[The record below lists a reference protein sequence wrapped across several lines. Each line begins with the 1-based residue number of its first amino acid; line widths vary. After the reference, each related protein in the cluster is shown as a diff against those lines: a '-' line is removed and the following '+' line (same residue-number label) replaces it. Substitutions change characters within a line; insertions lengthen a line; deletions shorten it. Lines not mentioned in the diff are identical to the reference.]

1 VRRHVRIRFVIE
13 RLGYPARYRERL
25 PARAVM
31 FDFDGTVATV
41 RAGWMPLMLDMMMET
56 LTPLGSDAAALR
68 SKAEEYVAR
77 FTGKDTV
84 YQMMAFADHVRALG
98 GIPHLPADYK
108 AEFMGRLEHLRS
120 ARLRAV
126 EEGSVSPDGLLV
138 PGVRAL
144 LEALQTRGL
153 EVYLASGSAH
163 EEILHEVKLLDIAR
177 YFTGIY
183 GSGTTSLTKR
193 ELLAR
198 ITGSGVPAGA
208 ILTFGDG
215 RVEIE
220 ETKAIGG
227 TAIGVATEEPD
238 CLEVDP
244 KKRGWLID
252 AGADYI
258 IPNYLEAGLPEL
270 VCLQ

>member
-1 VRRHVRIRFVIE
+1 
-13 RLGYPARYRERL
+13 
-25 PARAVM
+25 
-31 FDFDGTVATV
+31 
-41 RAGWMPLMLDMMMET
+41 MLDMMMET

-68 SKAEEYVAR
+68 STAEAYVAR

-98 GIPHLPADYK
+98 GIPLLPAAYK
-108 AEFMGRLEHLRS
+108 AEFMERLEHLRS
-120 ARLRAV
+120 ARLRAA
-126 EEGSVSPDGLLV
+126 EEGLTLPDALLV
-138 PGVRAL
+138 PGARAL
-144 LEALQTRGL
+144 LEALQARGP
-153 EVYLASGSAH
+153 EIYLASGSAH
-163 EEILHEVKLLDIAR
+163 QEILREVKLLDIER

-183 GSGTTSLTKR
+183 GSASTSLTKR

-198 ITGSGVPAGA
+198 IVSSGVPGA
-208 ILTFGDG
+208 AIVTFGDG

-227 TAIGVATEEPD
+227 TAIGVATLEPE

-244 KKRGWLID
+244 KKRGWLAE

-258 IPNYLEAGLPEL
+258 IPNYLETGLPEL
-270 VCLQ
+270 VCMQ